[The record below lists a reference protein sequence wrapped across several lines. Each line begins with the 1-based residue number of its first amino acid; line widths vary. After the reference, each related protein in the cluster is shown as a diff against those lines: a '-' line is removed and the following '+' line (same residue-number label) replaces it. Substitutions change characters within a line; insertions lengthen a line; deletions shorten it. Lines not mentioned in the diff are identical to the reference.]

1 MDTQMRV
8 AFEDAVKCG
17 GGEMWINI
25 VNIVAFWVSN
35 FSLDKRDAI
44 QKSTAPCLYFE
55 VHQMMEGEEGG
66 RGEKRDGDWWGGAG
80 VVDTTGHA
88 VVTAAAHTNGK
99 SQTASQIRLWA
110 QRIVRA
116 EELIGN
122 HVCGLRTNSVTGPQS
137 GSDFEWVKQ
146 SHV

>member
-66 RGEKRDGDWWGGAG
+66 EGEKPDGDWWGGAG
-80 VVDTTGHA
+80 VVTPLDMPS
-88 VVTAAAHTNGK
+88 
-99 SQTASQIRLWA
+99 SQPPLTPMASHRLLP
-110 QRIVRA
+110 RLDCER
-116 EELIGN
+116 
-122 HVCGLRTNSVTGPQS
+122 S
-137 GSDFEWVKQ
+137 GS
-146 SHV
+146 